1 MAKNWSSSSLAVIGN
16 RVRLP
21 RPPPLC
27 STTPSPLFA
36 LLFSQSFF
44 FSFSPEFLPSF
55 LPIRYSSTTCCLLV
69 FSKEYTCRKKPLVFP
84 GFLWSL
90 GFCFFCWF
98 WGLLLLFHLLGCVLT
113 EAADFEALSLGI
125 FYRSRSLE
133 EVGVVVVL
141 FLKALPMCRVA

>member
-27 STTPSPLFA
+27 CTSPSPLFA

-44 FSFSPEFLPSF
+44 FSFSPEFLP
-55 LPIRYSSTTCCLLV
+55 IRYSPTTCCLLI
-69 FSKEYTCRKKPLVFP
+69 FSKEFYVQKEMTCFSWV
-84 GFLWSL
+84 SL
-90 GFCFFCWF
+90 EPWFCFFCWL

-113 EAADFEALSLGI
+113 EAPDFEALSLGI
-125 FYRSRSLE
+125 CYHSRSLE
-133 EVGVVVVL
+133 EVGVVVNL
-141 FLKALPMCRVA
+141 FLKALPMCRAA